1 MRIDRLQIIN
11 FRNLAAIDVSLGST
25 TVIVGENRSGKSN
38 LLHALRLV
46 LDPGLSHLDR
56 ELGPEDFWEG
66 LSDGSSTWDP
76 MESGEKIEVAVEF
89 SEIEEDDALLMAVL
103 GEALIEGDP
112 MRARLLY
119 RFAPIDTGEE
129 EGDLR
134 YAWQILGGAEER
146 EIKGDLRRF
155 LRQVHLHAL
164 RDVSRDINSWRRSP
178 LKPQLRAAA
187 EQIGDADL
195 ERIADA
201 VTEANDEVARLEA
214 IEEVGKA
221 IGDRMKSLVGEAMAP
236 ETTLAVASTEPK
248 RLLRSLR
255 VLVEA
260 AQRPLSS
267 SSLGT
272 LNILYLVLVELG
284 LRQQLDADELAHLV
298 LSIEEPEAHLHPH
311 VQRLVFSDILRPDA
325 DEERSFLVTS
335 HSPHIVSVA
344 PPKSLVILREG
355 GDGGTQAAAAATADL
370 SEAEWDDIERYLDAT
385 RGEIVFARKVMLVEG
400 FAEQVLVPRLAE
412 DAGYDLDKEGISVC
426 AVHGVHFGTY
436 CRYLSALRI
445 PWAVVSDGDPDEDGE
460 SRGEERARKLA
471 ARLGEEGADPAEHGV
486 FVGDVSL
493 EPDLIAVDGNL
504 EPMVEALR
512 SFSWKKP
519 TRERLA
525 VWEASGEVD
534 DEAFQKTLKRAGKGR
549 FAQRLAAIDGH
560 LAAPPY
566 IAHAI
571 EYLTQV
577 TDDTA

>member
-1 MRIDRLQIIN
+1 
-11 FRNLAAIDVSLGST
+11 
-25 TVIVGENRSGKSN
+25 
-38 LLHALRLV
+38 
-46 LDPGLSHLDR
+46 
-56 ELGPEDFWEG
+56 
-66 LSDGSSTWDP
+66 
-76 MESGEKIEVAVEF
+76 
-89 SEIEEDDALLMAVL
+89 
-103 GEALIEGDP
+103 
-112 MRARLLY
+112 
-119 RFAPIDTGEE
+119 
-129 EGDLR
+129 
-134 YAWQILGGAEER
+134 
-146 EIKGDLRRF
+146 
-155 LRQVHLHAL
+155 
-164 RDVSRDINSWRRSP
+164 
-178 LKPQLRAAA
+178 
-187 EQIGDADL
+187 
-195 ERIADA
+195 
-201 VTEANDEVARLEA
+201 
-214 IEEVGKA
+214 
-221 IGDRMKSLVGEAMAP
+221 
-236 ETTLAVASTEPK
+236 
-248 RLLRSLR
+248 

-272 LNILYLVLVELG
+272 PNILYLVLVELG

-311 VQRLVFSDILRPDA
+311 VQRLVFSDILRPEA
-325 DEERSFLVTS
+325 DEERSVLVTS

-344 PPKSLVILREG
+344 PPKSLLILREG

-370 SEAEWDDIERYLDAT
+370 SEGEWDDIERYLDAT

-525 VWEASGEVD
+525 GWEASGEVD

-571 EYLTQV
+571 EYLTQA

>member
-11 FRNLAAIDVSLGST
+11 FRNLAAIDLSLGST

-76 MESGEKIEVAVEF
+76 MKAGEKIEVAVEF
-89 SEIEEDDALLMAVL
+89 SEIGEDDALLMAVL

-112 MRARLLY
+112 MRARFLY
-119 RFAPIDTGEE
+119 RFAPVDTGE

-134 YAWQILGGAEER
+134 YGWQILGGAEER

-164 RDVSRDINSWRRSP
+164 RDVSRDIDSWRRSP

-201 VTEANDEVARLEA
+201 VTEANNEVARLEA

-236 ETTLAVASTEPK
+236 ETTLAVASTEPN

-260 AQRPLSS
+260 AQRPLRS

-284 LRQQLDADELAHLV
+284 LRQQLDADELAHLI

-325 DEERSFLVTS
+325 DEERSVLVTS

-344 PPKSLVILREG
+344 PPKSLVILRER

-370 SEAEWDDIERYLDAT
+370 SEVEWDDIERYLDAT

-400 FAEQVLVPRLAE
+400 FAEQVLVPRLAK

-426 AVHGVHFGTY
+426 AVHGVHFEAY
-436 CRYLSALRI
+436 CRYLSALEI

-460 SRGEERARKLA
+460 SGGEERARKLA

-486 FVGDVSL
+486 FVGDMSL
-493 EPDLIAVDGNL
+493 EPDLIAADGNI

-512 SFSWKKP
+512 SFPWKEP
-519 TRERLA
+519 TRKRLA
-525 VWEASGEVD
+525 GWEATGEVA
-534 DEAFQKTLKRAGKGR
+534 DEAFRKTLKRVGKGR
-549 FAQRLAAIDGH
+549 FAQRLATIDGH

-566 IAHAI
+566 IARAI
-571 EYLTQV
+571 EYLTQA

>member
-11 FRNLAAIDVSLGST
+11 FRSLAAIDLSLGST

-66 LSDGSSTWDP
+66 LSDGTSTWDP
-76 MESGEKIEVAVEF
+76 MKAGEKIEVAVEF
-89 SEIEEDDALLMAVL
+89 SEIGEDDALLMAVL

-119 RFAPIDTGEE
+119 RFAPIDSGE

-164 RDVSRDINSWRRSP
+164 RDVSRDIDSWRKSP

-187 EQIGDADL
+187 DQIGDADL

-201 VTEANDEVARLEA
+201 VTEANNEVARLEA
-214 IEEVGKA
+214 IKEVGKA

-236 ETTLAVASTEPK
+236 ETTLAVASTEPN

-260 AQRPLSS
+260 AQRPLRS

-311 VQRLVFSDILRPDA
+311 VQRLVFSDILRPEA
-325 DEERSFLVTS
+325 DEERSVLVTS

-344 PPKSLVILREG
+344 PPKSLVILRER
-355 GDGGTQAAAAATADL
+355 GDRGTQAAAAATADL
-370 SEAEWDDIERYLDAT
+370 SEVEWEDIERYLDAT

-400 FAEQVLVPRLAE
+400 FAEQVLVPRLAK

-426 AVHGVHFGTY
+426 AVHGVHFGAY
-436 CRYLSALRI
+436 CRYLSALGI
-445 PWAVVSDGDPDEDGE
+445 PWAVVSDGDADEDGE

-493 EPDLIAVDGNL
+493 EPDLIAADGNL

-512 SFSWKKP
+512 SFPWKEP
-519 TRERLA
+519 TRKRLA
-525 VWEASGEVD
+525 GWEASGEVA
-534 DEAFQKTLKRAGKGR
+534 DEAFRKTLKRVGKGR

-566 IAHAI
+566 IARAI
-571 EYLTQV
+571 EYLTQA